1 MKNSRIGLIPAAG
14 IASRLG
20 RLPFSKELLP
30 VRTSNSGT
38 AAGAVQCAIENA
50 VNVLVRNDISRQFV
64 ILRPGKWDIPAYLAS
79 GSRLHADIAYLLAD
93 ASPSVPVSLDAAYS
107 FVRTSEVVLVFPDIV
122 FRPVNAIEET
132 IALRLARE
140 AHVAL
145 ALVPST
151 RGDKVDIVSV
161 ADSAEVLEIRAKP
174 GQGVKGW
181 TWVAA
186 VWDATFTQFL
196 HDFLAGSAAGQT
208 DPEQGELYVAD
219 VLNAA
224 IRAGLSVC
232 AARFADGDAIDVGTP
247 DALAAL
253 WARGNQPSSSPDSP
267 VRPSNKT

>member
-1 MKNSRIGLIPAAG
+1 MKNSRVGLIPAAG
-14 IASRLG
+14 IGSRLG

-30 VRTSNSGT
+30 LQTSDSDT

-50 VNVLVRNDISRQFV
+50 VNVLVKNDISRQFV
-64 ILRPGKWDIPAYLAS
+64 ILRPGKWDIPAYLVN
-79 GSRLHADIAYLLAD
+79 GSHLQADIAYLLAD

-122 FRPVNAIEET
+122 FRPVDAIEET
-132 IALRLARE
+132 IGLRLARD

-161 ADSAEVLEIRAKP
+161 SDSADVLEIRAKP
-174 GQGVKGW
+174 GKGENGW

-186 VWDATFTQFL
+186 AWDATFTQFL
-196 HDFLAGSAAGQT
+196 HDFLANGAAG
-208 DPEQGELYVAD
+208 DRGPDHGELQVAD

-224 IRAGLSVC
+224 IRAGLSIC
-232 AARFADGDAIDVGTP
+232 AARFPDGDAIDVGTIS
-247 DALAAL
+247 DLAEV
-253 WARGNQPSSSPDSP
+253 WSRQ
-267 VRPSNKT
+267 R